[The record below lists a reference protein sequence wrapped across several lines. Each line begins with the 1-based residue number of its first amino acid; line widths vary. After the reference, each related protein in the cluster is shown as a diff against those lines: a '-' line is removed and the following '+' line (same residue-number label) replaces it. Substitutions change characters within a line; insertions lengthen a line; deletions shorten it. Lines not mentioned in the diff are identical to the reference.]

1 MAFLILYESDSP
13 PRTLS
18 LDKLKTTIGRRAGN
32 DIILVDPFVSRAHAE
47 INRLADGSFE
57 IRDLGGRHPVRIN
70 GTVATQQKL
79 KEGDRIE
86 IGNSALVFRL
96 QESCPAPF
104 VEFQPAQ
111 NLPYEATEIAAL
123 DARKTSAF
131 PAEISPASDLDG
143 LQKDH
148 QRLMLLYDFGRD
160 IHTHLEDSHIVL
172 EEILNMAFKAL
183 DAERGFIALLNE
195 STGELDCEIVRDDRP
210 GVQPEKLLVSSTII
224 HRVLREGVSILT
236 ANALKDS
243 RFGEAKSVQEYEIR
257 SAVCVPLTFR
267 DRILGVVYLD
277 NRASAERFSQD
288 DLVFLNA
295 LSQLAGIALGN
306 SYLHRQVIQENKRLE
321 GAMRPKFQL
330 LGISAGMEKVYTTI
344 KKTAPSAVTILIE
357 GETGTGKELVARA
370 IHELSPRRE
379 KPFVAVN
386 CAAIPK
392 ELIES
397 ELFGYEKGAFT
408 GAAAATDGK
417 FKFADGGTIFL
428 DEVADMS
435 LDTQAKV
442 LRVLE
447 QKEFQRIG
455 GSRTFQVDVRVIAAT
470 NKDLKLA
477 VNEGKFR
484 EDLYYRLNVVP
495 IWLPPLR
502 ERKDD
507 IPLLVEY
514 FIAGRVKKISPKA
527 KQLMQ
532 VHSWPGNVREL
543 RNCIDRA
550 VVLGDGEVIQPE
562 DLPPNIRGRG
572 ESIPAPFE
580 SLENFEREYIT
591 RILSRVR
598 WHKSEAAR
606 ILGISR
612 QTLDNKIRKYKIK
625 KQTG

>member
-13 PRTLS
+13 PRTFS
-18 LDKLKTTIGRRAGN
+18 LDKPTTTIGRRAGN
-32 DIILVDPFVSRAHAE
+32 DILIADPFVSRAHAE

-57 IRDLGGRHPVRIN
+57 IRDLGGRHPVRVN
-70 GTVATQQKL
+70 GAVVSQHKL

-86 IGNSALVFRL
+86 IGNSALIFRL
-96 QESCPAPF
+96 QESCPVSV
-104 VEFQPAQ
+104 VEFHPAQ

-123 DARKTSAF
+123 DARKTIPFSSDVSPSA
-131 PAEISPASDLDG
+131 DLAG

-148 QRLMLLYDFGRD
+148 QRLMLLYDFSRD
-160 IHTHLEDSHIVL
+160 IHAHLEDSRIVL
-172 EEILNMAFKAL
+172 EEIINMAFKAL
-183 DAERGFIALLNE
+183 DAERGFIALVNE
-195 STGELDCEIVRDDRP
+195 NTGELDCEIVRDERP
-210 GVQPEKLLVSSTII
+210 GAQPEKLLVSSTII

-257 SAVCVPLTFR
+257 SAVCVPLFFR
-267 DRILGVVYLD
+267 DKILGVIYLD

-306 SYLHRQVIQENKRLE
+306 SYLHRQVLQENKRLE
-321 GAMRPKFQL
+321 DALRPKFQL
-330 LGISAGMEKVYTTI
+330 LGVSKEMEKVYTTI
-344 KKTAPSAVTILIE
+344 RKTSPSTVTILIE

-370 IHELSPRRE
+370 IHELSPRRG

-408 GAAAATDGK
+408 GATTATDGK

-447 QKEFQRIG
+447 QKEFQRVG

-470 NKDLKLA
+470 NKDLKRA
-477 VNEGKFR
+477 VEEGKFR

-495 IWLPPLR
+495 VRLPPLR

-507 IPLLVEY
+507 ILLLAEY
-514 FIAGRVKKISPKA
+514 FIAGRIKKISPKA
-527 KQLMQ
+527 RQLLLAYN
-532 VHSWPGNVREL
+532 WPGNVREL

-550 VVLGDGEVIQPE
+550 IVLGDGEVFQPE
-562 DLPPNIRGRG
+562 DLPPNIRGVG

-591 RILSRVR
+591 RILNRVR

-612 QTLDNKIRKYKIK
+612 QTLDNKIGKYKIK
-625 KQTG
+625 KEAE